1 MTFEQ
6 IKNPDSVS
14 YIMLYNACAQMQSK
28 EGLELIRNV
37 SKTIPKSFYSDVKL
51 VTSLLDAY
59 GKCGDVTSA
68 QILFDSSENKNIE
81 MHNALMKGNIQS
93 CCKP

>member
-1 MTFEQ
+1 MAFER

-59 GKCGDVTSA
+59 GKCGDITSA
-68 QILFDSSENKNIE
+68 QALFGSLEIRTIE
-81 MHNALMKGNIQS
+81 MYNALMKGNI
-93 CCKP
+93 CCHV